1 MSHQINLTR
10 IKAVSNA
17 LKELNAKVVFV
28 GGSTVSFY
36 SDRPSLEVRP
46 TEDVDLLVE
55 ILNYKERSQI
65 EEKLRQL
72 GFSHDMESGIVCR
85 YMIEGI
91 TVDILPTDD
100 PSIGFS
106 NIWYSEGFKF
116 SVQYAI
122 HDQNFIEILAAP
134 YFVATK
140 FEAFGSRGR
149 NDGRTSEDFEDIIF
163 ILENRK
169 AIWEEMNNSGLE
181 LRNYLKSKFRFLIS
195 NKNIVEWVSS
205 HIGTE
210 NHGVVNQI
218 LEKIFNFV
226 VEDK

>member
-1 MSHQINLTR
+1 MSHQTNVTR

-17 LKELNAKVVFV
+17 LKALNVKVVFV

-46 TEDVDLLVE
+46 TDDVDLLVE
-55 ILNYKERSQI
+55 ILNYKERTQI
-65 EEKLRQL
+65 EERLRIL
-72 GFSHDMESGIVCR
+72 GFSHDLESGIVCR
-85 YMIEGI
+85 YLIEGI
-91 TVDILPTDD
+91 TVDIMPTED
-100 PSIGFS
+100 PSIGFT

-116 SVQYAI
+116 SVQYVI
-122 HDQNFIEILAAP
+122 DDQNIIEILDAP

-163 ILENRK
+163 VLENRK
-169 AIWEEMNNSGLE
+169 AIWEEMNNAGTDLK
-181 LRNYLKSKFRFLIS
+181 NYLKAKFRNLLS
-195 NKNIVEWVSS
+195 NNNIVEWVSG
-205 HIGTE
+205 HISTE
-210 NHGVVNQI
+210 NHFAANRI
-218 LEKIFNFV
+218 LEEIFNFV